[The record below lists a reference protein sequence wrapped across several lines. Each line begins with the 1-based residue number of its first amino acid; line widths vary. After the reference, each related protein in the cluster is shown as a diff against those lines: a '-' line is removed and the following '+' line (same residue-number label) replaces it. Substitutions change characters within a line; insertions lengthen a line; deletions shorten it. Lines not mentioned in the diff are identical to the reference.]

1 MSILNPA
8 QTTVAREDVLEVGRI
23 GAWVG
28 LLAVEPAAQVREAAK
43 ALERAGYD
51 VLWYGESVA
60 REAFGFGALLL
71 EATDHVRIA
80 SGIANLWARDA
91 TAMHNG
97 AATLA
102 EASGGRFIL
111 GIGVSHR
118 PLVIGRGHDYR
129 DPLGVMAEYL
139 DAYDTALYRG
149 PEPVHPAPLVLAA
162 LGPRMLSLASGRTCG
177 AHSYFVPVEHTTMA
191 RRVLGPGPWLAAEQA
206 AVLSSDPVEAR
217 IIAHAHMETYLRLP
231 NYRNNLSRLG
241 WTPEDLDEVPDRLID
256 ALIVWGGVGDIVER
270 VAEHLRRGVDHV
282 AVQLLPVSS
291 GFPLRDYVSLAPALA
306 ELQA

>member
-1 MSILNPA
+1 MSPRKP
-8 QTTVAREDVLEVGRI
+8 QPSLEVGLELGRI
-23 GAWVG
+23 GAWAG
-28 LLAVEPAAQVREAAK
+28 LLAAEPAAVARGAAK

-51 VLWYGESVA
+51 ILWYGESVA
-60 REAFGFGALLL
+60 REVFGFGALLL

-80 SGIANLWARDA
+80 SGIANLWVRDP

-102 EASGGRFIL
+102 EASDGRFIL

-118 PLVIGRGHDYR
+118 PLVEGRGHRYR
-129 DPLGVMAEYL
+129 NPLGVMAEYL
-139 DAYDTALYRG
+139 DAFNAAVYRG
-149 PEPVHPAPLVLAA
+149 PEPAHPAPVVLAA
-162 LGPRMLSLASGRTCG
+162 LGPRMLSLAAGRTCG

-191 RRVLGPGPWLAAEQA
+191 RQVLGAGPWLAPEQA

-217 IIAHAHMETYLRLP
+217 AIARAHMEYYLRLP
-231 NYRNNLSRLG
+231 NYRNNLLRLG
-241 WTPEDLDEVPDRLID
+241 WTPEDLDEMSDRLVD
-256 ALIVWGGVGDIVER
+256 ALVVWGDVGDVVER
-270 VAEHLRRGVDHV
+270 VAEHLQRGADHV

-291 GFPLRDYVSLAPALA
+291 AFPLRDYVNLAPALM